1 MQLFIVII
9 KGIQIIVPI
18 AIARIVRTRPLQKG
32 LLEVDEEELR
42 GGSFVERFGFHF
54 VMVVFVI
61 AALVGVVRAFFK
73 RCSRVVSKLSKLRIC
88 GEVSY

>member
-32 LLEVDEEELR
+32 LLKVYEEELR

-61 AALVGVVRAFFK
+61 AALVGVVQRYA
-73 RCSRVVSKLSKLRIC
+73 RVVSKLSKLRIC
-88 GEVSY
+88 EDVSY

>member
-18 AIARIVRTRPLQKG
+18 AIARIVRPRPLQKG

-61 AALVGVVRAFFK
+61 AALVGVVQRYA
-73 RCSRVVSKLSKLRIC
+73 RVVSKLPKLRIC
-88 GEVSY
+88 GEVSYKKR

>member
-18 AIARIVRTRPLQKG
+18 AIARIVRPRPLQKG

-61 AALVGVVRAFFK
+61 AALVGVVQRYA
-73 RCSRVVSKLSKLRIC
+73 RVFSKLSKLRIC

>member
-61 AALVGVVRAFFK
+61 AALVGVVQRYA
-73 RCSRVVSKLSKLRIC
+73 RVVSKLSKLRIC

>member
-18 AIARIVRTRPLQKG
+18 AIARVVSSRPLQKG

-42 GGSFVERFGFHF
+42 GWSFVERFGFHF

-61 AALVGVVRAFFK
+61 AALVGVVQRYA
-73 RCSRVVSKLSKLRIC
+73 RVVSKLSKLRIC